1 MEKKY
6 SVTVQ
11 FDLSKVELNDIFDIE
26 RRLAKL
32 GIHFDTGA
40 GGGYRDWELDWSI
53 IGPMSVKVREEK

>member
-1 MEKKY
+1 
-6 SVTVQ
+6 
-11 FDLSKVELNDIFDIE
+11 LNDIFDIE